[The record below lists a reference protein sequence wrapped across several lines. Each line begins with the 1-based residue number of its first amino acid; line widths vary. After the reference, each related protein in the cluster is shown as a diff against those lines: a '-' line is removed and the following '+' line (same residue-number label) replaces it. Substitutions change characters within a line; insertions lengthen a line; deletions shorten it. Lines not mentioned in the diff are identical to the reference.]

1 MVTYYASRHSSN
13 DSWSDNPIAIMN
25 SGGIRGP
32 IEQGM
37 CLNWI
42 QNMFSKEIRIWNI
55 FQLTFQLVHSYAL
68 LTMHVSKHV
77 PCT

>member
-37 CLNWI
+37 YLNWI
-42 QNMFSKEIRIWNI
+42 NNMFFLRELGIYFSLESNTCIC
-55 FQLTFQLVHSYAL
+55 QSYNETTA
-68 LTMHVSKHV
+68 
-77 PCT
+77 